1 MLHEDRPKAACGEGK
16 RWLMYRWVTR
26 KPLYFRSLNMRA
38 LATTLLLALPTAAMA
53 GTPATP
59 GPEAGVGAAAMA
71 AVAAGYLFLKRRRS
85 R

>member
-1 MLHEDRPKAACGEGK
+1 
-16 RWLMYRWVTR
+16 
-26 KPLYFRSLNMRA
+26 MRA

-53 GTPATP
+53 GVPATP

>member
-1 MLHEDRPKAACGEGK
+1 
-16 RWLMYRWVTR
+16 
-26 KPLYFRSLNMRA
+26 MRA
-38 LATTLLLALPTAAMA
+38 LAVTILLTIPTAAFA
-53 GTPATP
+53 GVPPTP